1 MKGIVS
7 VLKEL
12 TFLIG
17 QWGGEGGLVHHAEL
31 LVAVG
36 LWTACRQGDD
46 TLMGAPSAGWGRM
59 ERGTEGPPQ
68 LSPFL
73 GLLRPGP
80 SHLGNRG
87 EPLTA
92 FQQWVSCSSGAP
104 PPFGVGGGG
113 W

>member
-7 VLKEL
+7 VLKEV
-12 TFLIG
+12 TFLTG

-36 LWTACRQGDD
+36 FRTACRQGDD

-59 ERGTEGPPQ
+59 GRGTEGPPQ

-73 GLLRPGP
+73 PQVRAIA
-80 SHLGNRG
+80 LGK
-87 EPLTA
+87 P
-92 FQQWVSCSSGAP
+92 W
-104 PPFGVGGGG
+104 
-113 W
+113 